1 MVEDVVIE
9 SRALTK
15 DFGGGVRAVDEVD
28 FAVRR
33 GSVCGLLGPNGAGKT
48 TTLRMLVG
56 LVRPTS
62 GTAHILDAEIEPG
75 SPVLGRVGTMIEHAA
90 FVPYLPGLLNLRLY
104 WESLG
109 ADFATANLDRALGV
123 AGLGDAVHRKV
134 KTYSQGMKQRLG
146 IARALLGAPEVLVLD
161 EPTNGLDPG
170 EMREIRALL
179 QRVSEEGVTVLLSS
193 HLLGEVEQVC
203 DEVVVMD
210 RGRVVRMGTVSELTK
225 ASASAYLEVDD
236 VARAI
241 TLLMSFAGVRTV
253 DREGPGLA
261 VELDG
266 VTRAE
271 LVRALVEQ
279 GVGVDTITS
288 RHRLEDAFL
297 GLIDTEATT

>member
-1 MVEDVVIE
+1 MVDEVVIE
-9 SRALTK
+9 SLALTK
-15 DFGGGVRAVDEVD
+15 AFSGGVRAVDDVH
-28 FAVRR
+28 FTVQR

-56 LVRPTS
+56 LIRPTS
-62 GTAHILDAEIEPG
+62 GTAQILGVEVEPG
-75 SPVLGRVGTMIEHAA
+75 SAVLRRVGTMIEHAE
-90 FVPYLPGLLNLRLY
+90 FVPYLPGLLNLRVY

-109 ADFATANLDRALGV
+109 ADLEAANLDRALSV

-134 KTYSQGMKQRLG
+134 KTYSQGMRQRLG
-146 IARALLGAPEVLVLD
+146 IARALLGDPEVLVLD

-170 EMREIRALL
+170 EIREIRALL
-179 QRVSEEGVTVLLSS
+179 QRLSDAGVTVLLSS

-203 DEVVVMD
+203 DQVVVMD
-210 RGRVVRMGTVSELTK
+210 RGRVLRTGTVSELTR

-236 VARAI
+236 VPRA
-241 TLLMSFAGVRTV
+241 TAYLATHYGVRAV
-253 DREGPGLA
+253 SSEGSGIA

-266 VTRAE
+266 TTRAD

-279 GVGVDTITS
+279 GIGIDTITS

-297 GLIDTEATT
+297 GLIDTETTT